1 MEIPLPVILKN
12 ETIQKMETKRYAKT
26 QRIFGIRNATLNFL
40 KQGTLSNGNN
50 CSPNELDIPTNEEL
64 KNKNGLAQIKDM
76 RQHQQYIKINEIRRN
91 EYFGDILMFL
101 NKRSPLS
108 VKVKTK
114 VCELFLLKKTDAVEI
129 GEKS

>member
-12 ETIQKMETKRYAKT
+12 ETIQKMETMRFAKT
-26 QRIFGIRNATLNFL
+26 QRRFGIRNATLNFL

-76 RQHQQYIKINEIRRN
+76 R
-91 EYFGDILMFL
+91 
-101 NKRSPLS
+101 
-108 VKVKTK
+108 
-114 VCELFLLKKTDAVEI
+114 
-129 GEKS
+129 

>member
-1 MEIPLPVILKN
+1 MPNL
-12 ETIQKMETKRYAKT
+12 R
-26 QRIFGIRNATLNFL
+26 RFGIRNATFNFL

-76 RQHQQYIKINEIRRN
+76 RQHQQCIKINEIRRN

-101 NKRSPLS
+101 NKRSLLS